1 MEKGFSPDLPEECY
15 TVQESTGRVIL
26 ITRGEEGY
34 RDTNF
39 EFRSKENSRAL
50 ADLYNQKL
58 GVTKAQ
64 ERAMSFGSVFGFDQL
79 GADPRVW
86 ERKEEEK

>member
-1 MEKGFSPDLPEECY
+1 MDRDYDPDLPEMCY

-34 RDTNF
+34 KDTNF
-39 EFRSKENSRAL
+39 EYRSKENSRVL

-79 GADPRVW
+79 GASPKVW
-86 ERKEEEK
+86 ERKEEK